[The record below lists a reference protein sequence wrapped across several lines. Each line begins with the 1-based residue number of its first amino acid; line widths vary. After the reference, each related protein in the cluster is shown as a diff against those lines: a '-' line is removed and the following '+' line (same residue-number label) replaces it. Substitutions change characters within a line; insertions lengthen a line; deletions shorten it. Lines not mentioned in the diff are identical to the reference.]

1 MEVRVFPGADG
12 SFELYEDDGISIP
25 TEGSFAVTRMT
36 WEQEAGCLTVGPV
49 EGNRPVVPA
58 RRSYAFCFYGVG
70 PEAPRLLCNG
80 QEAEA
85 AVSYDP
91 EKHILTLEA
100 PAIRPEDRLQVQFGA
115 APRLLPN
122 DLEGQLYR
130 LLYQAEMKYDL
141 KEQIFGYLH
150 GGMSAAALLGVLQT
164 MHLDEAVYGMLA
176 EVLLAQ
182 TN

>member
-12 SFELYEDDGISIP
+12 SFVLYEDDGISIP

-100 PAIRPEDRLQVQFGA
+100 PAIGRKTGCRCSSARLPGCCPTTWKGSCTACCTRQ
-115 APRLLPN
+115 R
-122 DLEGQLYR
+122 
-130 LLYQAEMKYDL
+130 
-141 KEQIFGYLH
+141 
-150 GGMSAAALLGVLQT
+150 
-164 MHLDEAVYGMLA
+164 
-176 EVLLAQ
+176 
-182 TN
+182 